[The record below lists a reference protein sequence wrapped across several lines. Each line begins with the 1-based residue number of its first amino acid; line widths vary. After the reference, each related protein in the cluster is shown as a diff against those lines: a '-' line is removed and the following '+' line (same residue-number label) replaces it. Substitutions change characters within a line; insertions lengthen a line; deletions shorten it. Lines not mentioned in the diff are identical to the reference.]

1 MGFMPRIVS
10 VGTAVPEH
18 ILPQKEARE
27 FVRRLFE
34 DSFDD
39 IDRYLPIFENSRIE
53 TRYLSRPRAWY
64 EQDRGFAERNRI
76 YIEMACLLGKEAVIR
91 CLERAGLSPGEVDH
105 LFFVS
110 TSGLATP
117 SIDARMVK
125 GLGLNRHVKRTP
137 IWGLGCAGGASGLAR
152 ACEYARAFP
161 DSRVVLLA
169 VELCSLTFRLND
181 RSKSNLV
188 ATSLF
193 ADGAAAVLVAG
204 DAARIPGEWGDPPAV
219 LDTMTTTWPNSLDVM
234 GWDVTDDGLKV
245 IFSRDIPGI
254 IRKEV
259 LPAVKEFLERTGVA
273 SDQIRRYM
281 AHPGGAKV
289 LKAYQEVLEL
299 PGEAL
304 VHSHAVLKKYGNMS
318 SATVLFVLE
327 RELQESHQPGEHGLL
342 TALGPGFS
350 SELMLLRW

>member
-1 MGFMPRIVS
+1 MPRIVS

-18 ILPQKEARE
+18 ILPQEEARE
-27 FVRRLFE
+27 FGRRLFE

-39 IDRYLPIFENSRIE
+39 IDRYLPIFENTRIH
-53 TRYLSRPRAWY
+53 TRHLSRPRSWF
-64 EQDRGFAERNRI
+64 EQERGFGERNRI
-76 YIEMACLLGKEAVIR
+76 YIETACHLGEEAVSR
-91 CLERAGLSPGEVDH
+91 CLDRAGISPEEVDH

-117 SIDARMVK
+117 SIDARIVN

-204 DAARIPGEWGDPPAV
+204 DDAQIPGESGAGPMV

-245 IFSRDIPGI
+245 VFSRDIPGVV
-254 IRKEV
+254 RKEV
-259 LPAVKEFLERTGVA
+259 TPLVGEFLEQVGL
-273 SDQIRRYM
+273 SLDQVRRYI

-289 LKAYQEVLEL
+289 LKAYEEALEL

-304 VHSHAVLKKYGNMS
+304 LHSYEVLKEYGNMS

-327 RELQESHQPGEHGLL
+327 RELRESHHPGEYGLM